1 MMSKYSKHLSY
12 DSEACTKYIQATAY
26 NLKKFRLEKKMTLM
40 RLADKLSKFL
50 DQRYSYQQI
59 QKYESLDKK
68 KNNKIPLLVGF
79 AFSKILNKPLE
90 SFFITKEEQDNAI
103 IFTGELKPKEDIV
116 NG

>member
-1 MMSKYSKHLSY
+1 MSNKHLTY
-12 DSEACTKYIQATAY
+12 DSAPCTKYIQATAY
-26 NLKKFRLEKKMTLM
+26 NLKKFRLEKKMTQM
-40 RLADKLSKFL
+40 RLADKLTKFL

-68 KNNKIPLLVGF
+68 KNNKIPLLVGY

-90 SFFITKEEQDNAI
+90 SFFISKEEQDNAI
-103 IFTGELKPKEDIV
+103 IFSGQLKPKEDII